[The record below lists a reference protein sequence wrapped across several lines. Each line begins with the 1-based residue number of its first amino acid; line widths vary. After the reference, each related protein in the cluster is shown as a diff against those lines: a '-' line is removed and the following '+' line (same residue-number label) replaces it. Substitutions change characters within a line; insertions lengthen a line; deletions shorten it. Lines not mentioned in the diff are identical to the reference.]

1 MDLKS
6 LFKRLSPRASAA
18 SDDAVQ
24 QARTRARRRL
34 VGAAVL
40 LVVGVIT
47 FPLLFETKPRP
58 LPMDTPM
65 AMAQKA
71 AAGESVAPALPSNA
85 ASMPMPASSV
95 AGTSSTSGTSGTSAS
110 SPAVGVPAAAVTA
123 AVATAA
129 VATAVATAGSGDKA
143 APPVKSPA
151 SAPTSA
157 PTSAPASVAASAPGA
172 LKPAASQPA
181 AQASAK
187 TPAKAPATTP
197 AKTSAKT
204 PAKPEPKVEK
214 KADPKAEAKAETKA
228 GRFTVQVGAF
238 ADAAATR
245 EARSK
250 AEKLG
255 LKTYTQE
262 VDTSAG
268 KRTRVRVGPFKTREE
283 AQQAAAKLRAANL
296 PASVLT
302 L

>member
-1 MDLKS
+1 M
-6 LFKRLSPRASAA
+6 
-18 SDDAVQ
+18 
-24 QARTRARRRL
+24 
-34 VGAAVL
+34 
-40 LVVGVIT
+40 
-47 FPLLFETKPRP
+47 
-58 LPMDTPM
+58 
-65 AMAQKA
+65 
-71 AAGESVAPALPSNA
+71 
-85 ASMPMPASSV
+85 
-95 AGTSSTSGTSGTSAS
+95 
-110 SPAVGVPAAAVTA
+110 
-123 AVATAA
+123 
-129 VATAVATAGSGDKA
+129 
-143 APPVKSPA
+143 
-151 SAPTSA
+151 
-157 PTSAPASVAASAPGA
+157 
-172 LKPAASQPA
+172 
-181 AQASAK
+181 
-187 TPAKAPATTP
+187 
-197 AKTSAKT
+197 
-204 PAKPEPKVEK
+204 EK

>member
-18 SDDAVQ
+18 SGDAVQ

-34 VGAAVL
+34 MGAAVL
-40 LVVGVIT
+40 LVVGVIA

-65 AMAQKA
+65 GLAQKA
-71 AAGESVAPALPSNA
+71 GAAESVVPALPANV

-95 AGTSSTSGTSGTSAS
+95 ASTSSTTGTSAS
-110 SPAVGVPAAAVTA
+110 SPAVGAPAAAVTTAAVA

-129 VATAVATAGSGDKA
+129 VATSAAPAASGNKA
-143 APPVKSPA
+143 ASPA

-157 PTSAPASVAASAPGA
+157 PTSAHISAPSSPPASAAGA
-172 LKPAASQPA
+172 LKTAASQPA
-181 AQASAK
+181 AQASAE
-187 TPAKAPATTP
+187 APV
-197 AKTSAKT
+197 KT
-204 PAKPEPKVEK
+204 PAKPEPKAQAKAEP
-214 KADPKAEAKAETKA
+214 KADAKAEAKADAKA
-228 GRFTVQVGAF
+228 ARFTVQVGAF